1 MCSIQGNPLQ
11 TPKRLFFPDLKIDT
25 FNSKNSNSRFSF
37 TAFYVRDNL
46 DRTKIIAAQHGFL
59 MGSLLRSSILN
70 SITSVVIN
78 VNNDLIS
85 FIQRDPDFLEL
96 WQLLV
101 LKKRIQYP
109 LKC

>member
-1 MCSIQGNPLQ
+1 MSEINW
-11 TPKRLFFPDLKIDT
+11 
-25 FNSKNSNSRFSF
+25 
-37 TAFYVRDNL
+37 TAPYQ
-46 DRTKIIAAQHGFL
+46 IIATQHGFL

-70 SITSVVIN
+70 SITSAVIN